1 MSGPV
6 SGTRHCAAGEQVT
19 HKDGDRLLA
28 SLALRAWRPLAV
40 VAVGTAVAS
49 AATLTMPALLAAAVD
64 GVLAG
69 EGVLTAAARLALILA
84 LFTLADL
91 ARNIAGASSN
101 ARATSTLRLRLTG
114 HILRLGVGEARR
126 FPIGELANRL
136 VSNTANAGNVPL
148 TLLDT
153 AAGLITA
160 AGGVT
165 ALFLIDWRTGLAFL
179 AGLPVALIVIFVFV
193 TRMSGLFDDYQE
205 AQGRLAAR
213 LTDTLAGIRTVRA
226 SGTADREIAR
236 VLAPLPELSAA
247 GHALWRAQAR
257 GVWRIG
263 LVLPLIEVA
272 VLAVAGL
279 GVVDGRLAP
288 GQLLAVAGYA
298 TLGLSFI
305 EQVEAVVSVAQARSA
320 ARRVCQ
326 VLALPT
332 QVPGTHP
339 APEGPGALSLRGVTV
354 TRDGARLLDELDL
367 EIPAGLL
374 TAVVGRSGA
383 GKTTLAMVAGRLL
396 DPDRGQVS
404 LDGRPLDEIA
414 PDSLRDVVAYAFERP
429 ALLGGDLA
437 SAIAYGRPGIDRVA
451 VREAA
456 ASARVD
462 DVIGRLPQGYDTP
475 AAGAPLSGGELQRLG
490 LARALV
496 RRARLTVLD
505 DATSSLD
512 TATEA
517 QVTRALVDGM
527 RGRTRLVVAHRA
539 TTAAH
544 ADLVVWLE
552 SGRVRAQGTHQDLWN
567 DPAYRALFATG
578 DVSRKEEPCPVLR

>member
-1 MSGPV
+1 MSDPV
-6 SGTRHCAAGEQVT
+6 AGIAGERVT
-19 HKDGDRLLA
+19 HEHGDRLLA
-28 SLALRAWRPLAV
+28 SLARRAWRPLAV
-40 VAVGTAVAS
+40 VTAATAAAS
-49 AATLTMPALLAAAVD
+49 AATLAMPALLAAAVD
-64 GVLAG
+64 RVLAG
-69 EGVLTAAARLALILA
+69 EDVLAAAARLALVLA
-84 LFTLADL
+84 VMTLADL
-91 ARNIAGASSN
+91 VCHVAGAAAN
-101 ARATSTLRLRLTG
+101 ASATSTLRLRFTG

-126 FPIGELANRL
+126 FPTGELANRL
-136 VSNTANAGNVPL
+136 VSNTAGAGQVPL
-148 TLLDT
+148 ALLDT
-153 AAGLITA
+153 AAGLVTA
-160 AGGVT
+160 AGGIT
-165 ALFLIDWRTGLAFL
+165 ALFLIDWRTGLAFV
-179 AGLPVALIVIFVFV
+179 AGLPVALVIILMFVS
-193 TRMSGLFDDYQE
+193 RMSGLYDRYQE
-205 AQGRLAAR
+205 TQGRLAAR

-236 VLAPLPELSAA
+236 VLTPLPELSET

-257 GVWRIG
+257 GGWRIG
-263 LVLPLIEVA
+263 LVLPLMEVA

-279 GVVDGRLAP
+279 GVVAGRLEP

-305 EQVEAVVSVAQARSA
+305 EHVDAVMSVAQARSA
-320 ARRVCQ
+320 ARRVSQ

-332 QVPGTHP
+332 QAPGTRP
-339 APEGPGALSLRGVTV
+339 ALEGPGTLSFRGVTV
-354 TRDGARLLDELDL
+354 TRDGARLLDGLDL
-367 EIPAGLL
+367 ELPAGSL
-374 TAVVGRSGA
+374 TAVVGPSGA

-396 DPDRGQVS
+396 DPDGGQVL
-404 LDGRPLDEIA
+404 LDGRPLAELA
-414 PDSLRDVVAYAFERP
+414 PDALRDVVAYAFERP

-437 SAIAYGRPGIDRVA
+437 SAIAYGRPGTSLAA
-451 VREAA
+451 VQEAA

-462 DVIGRLPQGYDTP
+462 DVIRRLPQGYDTP

-517 QVTRALVDGM
+517 QVTRTLVDGM

-552 SGRVRAQGTHQDLWN
+552 NGRISAQGTHRELWN
-567 DPAYRALFATG
+567 DPSYRALFAAEETSG
-578 DVSRKEEPCPVLR
+578 KEEACPVPR

>member
-1 MSGPV
+1 MSDPV
-6 SGTRHCAAGEQVT
+6 AGIAGERVT
-19 HKDGDRLLA
+19 HKHGDRLLA
-28 SLALRAWRPLAV
+28 SLARRAWRPLAV
-40 VAVGTAVAS
+40 VTVATAVAS
-49 AATLTMPALLAAAVD
+49 AATLAMPALLAAAVD
-64 GVLAG
+64 RVLAD
-69 EGVLTAAARLALILA
+69 EDVLAAAARLGLILA
-84 LFTLADL
+84 VMTVADL
-91 ARNIAGASSN
+91 VCHVAGAAAN
-101 ARATSTLRLRLTG
+101 ASATSALRLRLTG

-126 FPIGELANRL
+126 FPTGELANRL
-136 VSNTANAGNVPL
+136 VSNTAGAGQVPL
-148 TLLDT
+148 ALLDT
-153 AAGLITA
+153 AAGLLTA
-160 AGGVT
+160 AGGIT
-165 ALFLIDWRTGLAFL
+165 ALFIIDWRTGLAFV
-179 AGLPVALIVIFVFV
+179 AGLPVALLIILMFVS
-193 TRMSGLFDDYQE
+193 RMSGLYDRYQE
-205 AQGRLAAR
+205 TQGRLAAR

-236 VLAPLPELSAA
+236 VLTPLPELSAT

-257 GVWRIG
+257 GGWRIG
-263 LVLPLIEVA
+263 LVLPLMEVA

-279 GVVDGRLAP
+279 GVVAGRLEP

-305 EQVEAVVSVAQARSA
+305 EHVDAVMSVAQARSA
-320 ARRVCQ
+320 ARRVSQ

-332 QVPGTHP
+332 QVPGTRP
-339 APEGPGALSLRGVTV
+339 APEGPGTLSFRGVTV

-367 EIPAGLL
+367 ELPAGSL
-374 TAVVGRSGA
+374 TAVVGPSGA

-396 DPDRGQVS
+396 DPDRGQVL
-404 LDGRPLDEIA
+404 LDGRPLAEIA

-437 SAIAYGRPGIDRVA
+437 SAIAYGRPGTGRAA
-451 VREAA
+451 VQEAA

-462 DVIGRLPQGYDTP
+462 DVIRRLPQGYGTP

-517 QVTRALVDGM
+517 QVTRTLVDGM
-527 RGRTRLVVAHRA
+527 RGRTRLVIAHRA
-539 TTAAH
+539 ATAAH

-552 SGRVRAQGTHQDLWN
+552 NGRISARGTHRELWN
-567 DPAYRALFATG
+567 DPAYRALFAAEETSG
-578 DVSRKEEPCPVLR
+578 KEEACPVLR

>member
-1 MSGPV
+1 M
-6 SGTRHCAAGEQVT
+6 T

>member
-1 MSGPV
+1 MSDPV
-6 SGTRHCAAGEQVT
+6 SGAAGERVT
-19 HKDGDRLLA
+19 HRHSDRLLA
-28 SLALRAWRPLAV
+28 SLARRAWRPLAV
-40 VAVGTAVAS
+40 VAAGSAAAS
-49 AATLTMPALLAAAVD
+49 AATLAMPALLAAAVD
-64 GVLAG
+64 EVLAG
-69 EGVLTAAARLALILA
+69 EDALAAVAWLALTVA
-84 LFTLADL
+84 VFTLADL
-91 ARNIAGASSN
+91 ARTIAGASSN
-101 ARATSTLRLRLTG
+101 ASATSALRLRLTG
-114 HILRLGVGEARR
+114 HVLRLDAGEARR
-126 FPIGELANRL
+126 FPTGELATRL
-136 VSNTANAGNVPL
+136 VSNTATAGRVPL
-148 TLLDT
+148 TLVDT
-153 AAGLITA
+153 AAGLVTA

-165 ALFLIDWRTGLAFL
+165 ALFLVDRWTGLAFL
-179 AGLPVALIVIFVFV
+179 AGLPVALTMIFFFV
-193 TRMSGLFDDYQE
+193 TRMSGLYDRYQE
-205 AQGRLAAR
+205 AQGHLAAR

-236 VLAPLPELSAA
+236 VLAPLPGLSAA
-247 GHALWRAQAR
+247 GRALWRAQAR

-263 LVLPLIEVA
+263 LVLPLIEVI

-288 GQLLAVAGYA
+288 GRLLAVAGYA
-298 TLGLSFI
+298 TLGLSFV
-305 EQVEAVVSVAQARSA
+305 EQLDAVMSLVQARSA

-326 VLALPT
+326 VLALHT
-332 QVPGTHP
+332 QVPGTRP
-339 APEGPGALSLRGVTV
+339 APAGPGTLSLRGVTV
-354 TRDGARLLDELDL
+354 TRDGTPLLDELDL
-367 EIPAGLL
+367 EVPAGLL
-374 TAVVGRSGA
+374 TAVVGPSGA
-383 GKTTLAMVAGRLL
+383 GKTTLALVAGRLL
-396 DPDRGQVS
+396 DPDRGEVV
-404 LDGRPLDEIA
+404 LDGRPLREIA
-414 PDSLRDVVAYAFERP
+414 PESLRDLVAYAFERP

-437 SAIAYGRPGIDRVA
+437 SAIAYGRPGTGRAA

-456 ASARVD
+456 AAARVD
-462 DVIGRLPQGYDTP
+462 DVIRRLPQGYDTP

-539 TTAAH
+539 TTAAR

-552 SGRVRAQGTHQDLWN
+552 GGRVRARGTHRDLWT

-578 DVSRKEEPCPVLR
+578 DLSEKEEPCPVPR